1 MASPPSV
8 EPLSMTSILFICH
21 GNICRSPMAEF
32 IFRDLCRQA
41 GLEDRFRVA
50 SMAVSTEEIGNDI
63 YPPAKETL
71 RRHGIPFDRHCA
83 RRIDRASFDRY
94 DLIVCADRSNI
105 RAIERLFGPLSV
117 PASYVP
123 APLPKLSL
131 MMHWA
136 GEDRDVSDPWYTRDF
151 DSAYRDI
158 YASCQGLL
166 AHLSHPEN

>member
-1 MASPPSV
+1 MASPPSA
-8 EPLSMTSILFICH
+8 EPISMTSILFICH

-32 IFRDLCRQA
+32 IFRELCRQA
-41 GLEDRFRVA
+41 GLEDRFRIA

-71 RRHGIPFDRHCA
+71 RQHGIPFEHHYA

-105 RAIERLFGPLSV
+105 RAIERMFGPS
-117 PASYVP
+117 S
-123 APLPKLSL
+123 KLSL

-136 GEDRDVSDPWYTRDF
+136 GEERDVSDPWYTRDF
-151 DSAYRDI
+151 DSAFRDI
-158 YASCQGLL
+158 YAACRGLL
-166 AHLSHPEN
+166 AYLSLPEN

>member
-105 RAIERLFGPLSV
+105 RAIERLFGPS
-117 PASYVP
+117 S
-123 APLPKLSL
+123 KLSL

-151 DSAYRDI
+151 EAAFRDI
-158 YASCQGLL
+158 YASCQALL
-166 AHLSHPEN
+166 AHLSLPEN

>member
-8 EPLSMTSILFICH
+8 EPLSMTSILFVCH
-21 GNICRSPMAEF
+21 GNICRSPMAEY

-41 GLEDRFRVA
+41 GLEDHFRVA

-105 RAIERLFGPLSV
+105 RAIERLFGPS
-117 PASYVP
+117 S
-123 APLPKLSL
+123 KLSL

-151 DSAYRDI
+151 DSAFRDI

>member
-8 EPLSMTSILFICH
+8 EPINMTSILFVCH

-105 RAIERLFGPLSV
+105 RAIERLFGPS
-117 PASYVP
+117 S
-123 APLPKLSL
+123 KLSL

-151 DSAYRDI
+151 DSAFRDI
-158 YASCQGLL
+158 LASCQRLL
-166 AHLSHPEN
+166 AHLSLPEN

>member
-8 EPLSMTSILFICH
+8 EPISMTSILFICH

-63 YPPAKETL
+63 YPPAQETL

-105 RAIERLFGPLSV
+105 RAIERLFGPS
-117 PASYVP
+117 S
-123 APLPKLSL
+123 KLSL

-151 DSAYRDI
+151 DSAFRDI

-166 AHLSHPEN
+166 AHLYHPEN

>member
-1 MASPPSV
+1 
-8 EPLSMTSILFICH
+8 
-21 GNICRSPMAEF
+21 MAEF

-105 RAIERLFGPLSV
+105 RAIERLFGPS
-117 PASYVP
+117 S
-123 APLPKLSL
+123 KLSL

-151 DSAYRDI
+151 EAAFRDI
-158 YASCQGLL
+158 YASCQALL
-166 AHLSHPEN
+166 AHLSLPEN

>member
-8 EPLSMTSILFICH
+8 ESLSMTSILFVCH

-105 RAIERLFGPLSV
+105 RAIERLFGPS
-117 PASYVP
+117 S
-123 APLPKLSL
+123 KLSL

>member
-8 EPLSMTSILFICH
+8 EPISMTSILFVCH

-105 RAIERLFGPLSV
+105 RAIERLFGPS
-117 PASYVP
+117 S
-123 APLPKLSL
+123 KLSL

-151 DSAYRDI
+151 DSAFRDI
-158 YASCQGLL
+158 YAACQALL

>member
-8 EPLSMTSILFICH
+8 EPISMTSILFVCH

-105 RAIERLFGPLSV
+105 RAIERLFGPS
-117 PASYVP
+117 S
-123 APLPKLSL
+123 KLSL

-136 GEDRDVSDPWYTRDF
+136 GEERDVSDPWYTRDF
-151 DSAYRDI
+151 DSAFRDI
-158 YASCQGLL
+158 YAACQALL

>member
-8 EPLSMTSILFICH
+8 EPLSMTSILFVCH

-63 YPPAKETL
+63 YPPAQETL

-105 RAIERLFGPLSV
+105 RAIERLFGPS
-117 PASYVP
+117 S
-123 APLPKLSL
+123 KLSL

>member
-8 EPLSMTSILFICH
+8 EPISMTSILFVCH

-105 RAIERLFGPLSV
+105 RAIERLFGPS
-117 PASYVP
+117 S
-123 APLPKLSL
+123 KLSL

-151 DSAYRDI
+151 DSAFRDI

-166 AHLSHPEN
+166 AHLSHSEN

>member
-1 MASPPSV
+1 
-8 EPLSMTSILFICH
+8 MTSILFVCH

-105 RAIERLFGPLSV
+105 RAIERLFGPS
-117 PASYVP
+117 S
-123 APLPKLSL
+123 KLSL

-151 DSAYRDI
+151 DSAFRDI
-158 YASCQGLL
+158 YAACQGLL
-166 AHLSHPEN
+166 AHLSLPEN

>member
-1 MASPPSV
+1 
-8 EPLSMTSILFICH
+8 
-21 GNICRSPMAEF
+21 MAEF

-105 RAIERLFGPLSV
+105 RAIERLFGPS
-117 PASYVP
+117 S
-123 APLPKLSL
+123 KLSL

>member
-8 EPLSMTSILFICH
+8 EPISMTSILFVCH
-21 GNICRSPMAEF
+21 GNICRSPMAEL

-105 RAIERLFGPLSV
+105 RAIERLFGPS
-117 PASYVP
+117 S
-123 APLPKLSL
+123 KLSL

-151 DSAYRDI
+151 DSAFRDI

-166 AHLSHPEN
+166 AHLSHSEN

>member
-8 EPLSMTSILFICH
+8 EPISMTSILFICH

-63 YPPAKETL
+63 YPPAEETL

-105 RAIERLFGPLSV
+105 RAIERLFGPS
-117 PASYVP
+117 S
-123 APLPKLSL
+123 KLSL

-151 DSAYRDI
+151 EAAFRDI
-158 YASCQGLL
+158 YASCQALL
-166 AHLSHPEN
+166 AHLSLPEN

>member
-8 EPLSMTSILFICH
+8 EPISMTSILFVCH

-105 RAIERLFGPLSV
+105 RAIERLFGS
-117 PASYVP
+117 SS
-123 APLPKLSL
+123 KLSL
-131 MMHWA
+131 MLHWA

-151 DSAYRDI
+151 DSAFRDI

>member
-8 EPLSMTSILFICH
+8 EPLSMTSILFVCH

-105 RAIERLFGPLSV
+105 RAIERQFGPS
-117 PASYVP
+117 S
-123 APLPKLSL
+123 KLSL

-151 DSAYRDI
+151 DSAFRDI
-158 YASCQGLL
+158 YASCQALL

>member
-1 MASPPSV
+1 
-8 EPLSMTSILFICH
+8 
-21 GNICRSPMAEF
+21 MAEF

-105 RAIERLFGPLSV
+105 RAIERLFGPS
-117 PASYVP
+117 S
-123 APLPKLSL
+123 KLSL

-166 AHLSHPEN
+166 AHLSHSEN

>member
-8 EPLSMTSILFICH
+8 EPLSMTSILFVCH

-105 RAIERLFGPLSV
+105 RAIERLFGS
-117 PASYVP
+117 SS
-123 APLPKLSL
+123 KLSL

-151 DSAYRDI
+151 DSAFRDI

>member
-8 EPLSMTSILFICH
+8 EPLSMTSILFVCH

-105 RAIERLFGPLSV
+105 RAIERLFGPS
-117 PASYVP
+117 S
-123 APLPKLSL
+123 KLSL

-151 DSAYRDI
+151 EAAFRDI
-158 YASCQGLL
+158 YASCQALL
-166 AHLSHPEN
+166 AHLSLPEN

>member
-8 EPLSMTSILFICH
+8 EPISMTSILFICH

-105 RAIERLFGPLSV
+105 RAIERLFGPS
-117 PASYVP
+117 S
-123 APLPKLSL
+123 KLSL

-151 DSAYRDI
+151 EAAFRDI
-158 YASCQGLL
+158 YASCQALL
-166 AHLSHPEN
+166 AHLSLPEN

>member
-8 EPLSMTSILFICH
+8 EPISMTSILFVCH

-105 RAIERLFGPLSV
+105 RAIERLFGPS
-117 PASYVP
+117 S
-123 APLPKLSL
+123 KLSL

>member
-8 EPLSMTSILFICH
+8 EPLSMTSILFVCH

-105 RAIERLFGPLSV
+105 RAIERLFGPS
-117 PASYVP
+117 S
-123 APLPKLSL
+123 KLSL

-136 GEDRDVSDPWYTRDF
+136 GEERDVSDPWYTRDF
-151 DSAYRDI
+151 EAAFRDI
-158 YASCQGLL
+158 YASCQALL
-166 AHLSHPEN
+166 AHLSLPEN

>member
-71 RRHGIPFDRHCA
+71 RRHGIPFDRHYA
-83 RRIDRASFDRY
+83 RQIDRASFDRY

-105 RAIERLFGPLSV
+105 RAIERLFGPS
-117 PASYVP
+117 S
-123 APLPKLSL
+123 KLSL

-151 DSAYRDI
+151 DSAFRDI

>member
-8 EPLSMTSILFICH
+8 EPLSMTSILFVCH

-105 RAIERLFGPLSV
+105 RAIERLFGPS
-117 PASYVP
+117 S
-123 APLPKLSL
+123 KLSL

>member
-8 EPLSMTSILFICH
+8 EPISMTSILFICH

-105 RAIERLFGPLSV
+105 RAIERLFGPS
-117 PASYVP
+117 S
-123 APLPKLSL
+123 KLSL

-151 DSAYRDI
+151 DSAFRDI

-166 AHLSHPEN
+166 AHLSLPEN